1 MYMRIVLAVLF
12 TAFSL
17 AAHPAEKDDSTAGSS
32 KAAPAVQA
40 QAGAWSHLGYHGG
53 WVSEYESRPLPV
65 AVRLRHRAAASDR
78 QGKKPARK

>member
-1 MYMRIVLAVLF
+1 MFMRIALALLL

-17 AAHPAEKDDSTAGSS
+17 AICAAEKDDSTAGSS
-32 KAAPAVQA
+32 KAAPAAQT

-65 AVRLRHRAAASDR
+65 
-78 QGKKPARK
+78 